1 MANHHGNPELIRNAG
16 RVRIH
21 EEARLPVGGQTPVFH
36 GTALEVRDGD
46 QICDKREEEE
56 EMGGFTETKSRIKR
70 YLALAEDRGY
80 QSIFR
85 KNPSS

>member
-1 MANHHGNPELIRNAG
+1 MCKLMANHHGNPDLISNAG

-56 EMGGFTETKSRIKR
+56 EMGRLPTQQNQ
-70 YLALAEDRGY
+70 ALPCFGRG
-80 QSIFR
+80 
-85 KNPSS
+85 

>member
-1 MANHHGNPELIRNAG
+1 MCKLMANHHGNPDLIRNAG

-36 GTALEVRDGD
+36 GAALEVGDGD

-56 EMGGFTETKSRIKR
+56 EMGVFFPRQPQNE
-70 YLALAEDRGY
+70 ALPCFGRG
-80 QSIFR
+80 
-85 KNPSS
+85 